1 MVSCFEYQNDFVK
14 WFSFL
19 IMLPL
24 WLWWCQLDDEWYERM
39 RGDMIYSE
47 NKWDEKLMVKRK
59 WSTFTI
65 FEHVR
70 FIKYWIS
77 ICDEVL
83 KFLKYN
89 KVQIWFKKLMLNK
102 KQTYALIFHRSCT
115 DVLFKICFAIFSAFN
130 DRSFSEEIRY
140 LFLQFRKVW
149 LSFRLANVSTVSW
162 SISVT

>member
-70 FIKYWIS
+70 FIKY
-77 ICDEVL
+77 
-83 KFLKYN
+83 
-89 KVQIWFKKLMLNK
+89 QIWFKKLMLNK

-140 LFLQFRKVW
+140 LFLQFRK
-149 LSFRLANVSTVSW
+149 SLAFIQIGQCFNCQLINFCHITVAEQ
-162 SISVT
+162 